1 MNGARACSTV
11 FSKKVK
17 NKSYSCNNSS
27 HKSHCS
33 PCFNPVIRV
42 FLVQRG
48 GECMFKNKAYKFRLY
63 PNEKQKEQIN
73 KTIGSARFVYNHFLN
88 EWTTT
93 YKETGKG

>member
-1 MNGARACSTV
+1 
-11 FSKKVK
+11 
-17 NKSYSCNNSS
+17 
-27 HKSHCS
+27 
-33 PCFNPVIRV
+33 
-42 FLVQRG
+42 
-48 GECMFKNKAYKFRLY
+48 MFKNKAYKFRLY